1 MKTITCRN
9 DAGLEAVFTYDH
21 DSCEYFLV
29 SCDGIYSV
37 KNAVSTSQNATTD
50 GTTYNG
56 EGLEQRNIVITA
68 NIRRNHRQNREFL
81 SRVFKVHSE
90 GTFIHEEDGDRR
102 EIKYRVENIEVAETG
117 VIRPATISL
126 ICTDPYFTDAA
137 GTIKIEMSQWYDDWE
152 FECEIPEEG
161 MEFGHRETDTIKQ
174 VDNESTKDV
183 GITITLEADDKV
195 VNPIIY
201 NQTTNETLKLL
212 CTMLPNDKIT
222 IKTTEGEITV
232 ELLRNGKIIDY
243 NYTVD
248 EDNDGYIQLVMGM
261 NVIKYDADEGVEYL
275 NVKFEYQ
282 ESVHV
287 RIEGG
292 KGMSKENKVI
302 VVSYDQNLNRLGVID
317 VFRSL
322 IWTPKIL

>member
-275 NVKFEYQ
+275 NVKFKYKNQ
-282 ESVHV
+282 Y
-287 RIEGG
+287 
-292 KGMSKENKVI
+292 M
-302 VVSYDQNLNRLGVID
+302 
-317 VFRSL
+317 FA
-322 IWTPKIL
+322 

>member
-261 NVIKYDADEGVEYL
+261 NVIKYDADAGVEYL
-275 NVKFEYQ
+275 NVKFEYKNQ
-282 ESVHV
+282 Y
-287 RIEGG
+287 
-292 KGMSKENKVI
+292 M
-302 VVSYDQNLNRLGVID
+302 
-317 VFRSL
+317 FA
-322 IWTPKIL
+322 

>member
-9 DAGLEAVFTYDH
+9 DVGQEAIFAYDH
-21 DSCEYFLV
+21 DNCEYFLV
-29 SCDGIYSV
+29 GCDGIYSV
-37 KNAVSTSQNATTD
+37 KNIVSTSQNATTD

-81 SRVFKVHSE
+81 SKVFKVHSE
-90 GTFIHEEDGDRR
+90 GTFIHEEEGDRR
-102 EIKYRVENIEVAETG
+102 EIKYRVESIEVEETG
-117 VIRPATISL
+117 VIRLATISL

-222 IKTTEGEITV
+222 IKTIEGEITV
-232 ELLRNGKIIDY
+232 ELLRNGMIIDY

-275 NVKFEYQ
+275 NVKFEYKNQ
-282 ESVHV
+282 Y
-287 RIEGG
+287 
-292 KGMSKENKVI
+292 M
-302 VVSYDQNLNRLGVID
+302 
-317 VFRSL
+317 FA
-322 IWTPKIL
+322 

>member
-261 NVIKYDADEGVEYL
+261 NVIKYDADEGAEYL
-275 NVKFEYQ
+275 NVKFEYKNQ
-282 ESVHV
+282 Y
-287 RIEGG
+287 
-292 KGMSKENKVI
+292 M
-302 VVSYDQNLNRLGVID
+302 
-317 VFRSL
+317 FA
-322 IWTPKIL
+322 

>member
-21 DSCEYFLV
+21 DNCEYFLV

-37 KNAVSTSQNATTD
+37 KNAVSTSLNATTD

-90 GTFIHEEDGDRR
+90 GTFIHEEEGDRR
-102 EIKYRVENIEVAETG
+102 EIKYRVENIDVEEKG
-117 VIRPATISL
+117 VLRAAAISL
-126 ICTDPYFTDAA
+126 ICTDPYFTDAE

-183 GITITLEADDKV
+183 GITITLEADDEV

-212 CTMLPNDKIT
+212 CTMLPNDMIT
-222 IKTTEGEITV
+222 IKTVEGEITV
-232 ELLRNGKIIDY
+232 ELLRNGVVIDY

-261 NVIKYDADEGVEYL
+261 NVIKYDADAGVEYL
-275 NVKFEYQ
+275 NVKFEYKNQ
-282 ESVHV
+282 Y
-287 RIEGG
+287 
-292 KGMSKENKVI
+292 M
-302 VVSYDQNLNRLGVID
+302 
-317 VFRSL
+317 FA
-322 IWTPKIL
+322 

>member
-1 MKTITCRN
+1 
-9 DAGLEAVFTYDH
+9 
-21 DSCEYFLV
+21 
-29 SCDGIYSV
+29 
-37 KNAVSTSQNATTD
+37 
-50 GTTYNG
+50 
-56 EGLEQRNIVITA
+56 
-68 NIRRNHRQNREFL
+68 
-81 SRVFKVHSE
+81 
-90 GTFIHEEDGDRR
+90 
-102 EIKYRVENIEVAETG
+102 
-117 VIRPATISL
+117 
-126 ICTDPYFTDAA
+126 
-137 GTIKIEMSQWYDDWE
+137 MSQWYDDWE

-275 NVKFEYQ
+275 NVKFEYKNQ
-282 ESVHV
+282 Y
-287 RIEGG
+287 
-292 KGMSKENKVI
+292 M
-302 VVSYDQNLNRLGVID
+302 
-317 VFRSL
+317 FA
-322 IWTPKIL
+322 

>member
-232 ELLRNGKIIDY
+232 ELLR
-243 NYTVD
+243 
-248 EDNDGYIQLVMGM
+248 Q
-261 NVIKYDADEGVEYL
+261 
-275 NVKFEYQ
+275 
-282 ESVHV
+282 
-287 RIEGG
+287 
-292 KGMSKENKVI
+292 
-302 VVSYDQNLNRLGVID
+302 
-317 VFRSL
+317 
-322 IWTPKIL
+322 

>member
-102 EIKYRVENIEVAETG
+102 EIKYRVENIEVAEAG

-152 FECEIPEEG
+152 FECEIQEEG

-275 NVKFEYQ
+275 NVKFEYKNQ
-282 ESVHV
+282 Y
-287 RIEGG
+287 
-292 KGMSKENKVI
+292 M
-302 VVSYDQNLNRLGVID
+302 
-317 VFRSL
+317 FA
-322 IWTPKIL
+322 

>member
-261 NVIKYDADEGVEYL
+261 NVIKYDADEGVEHL
-275 NVKFEYQ
+275 NVKFEYKNQ
-282 ESVHV
+282 Y
-287 RIEGG
+287 
-292 KGMSKENKVI
+292 M
-302 VVSYDQNLNRLGVID
+302 
-317 VFRSL
+317 FA
-322 IWTPKIL
+322 

>member
-21 DSCEYFLV
+21 DNCEYFLV

-37 KNAVSTSQNATTD
+37 KNAVSTSLNATTD

-90 GTFIHEEDGDRR
+90 GTFIHEEEGDRR
-102 EIKYRVENIEVAETG
+102 EIKYRVENIDVEEKG
-117 VIRPATISL
+117 VLRAAVISL
-126 ICTDPYFTDAA
+126 ICTDPYFTDAE

-161 MEFGHRETDTIKQ
+161 MEFGHRETDKIKQ

-183 GITITLEADDKV
+183 GITITLEADDEV

-212 CTMLPNDKIT
+212 CTMLPNDMIT
-222 IKTTEGEITV
+222 IKTVEGEITV
-232 ELLRNGKIIDY
+232 ELLRNGVVIDY

-261 NVIKYDADEGVEYL
+261 NVIKYDADAGVEYL
-275 NVKFEYQ
+275 NVKFEYKNQ
-282 ESVHV
+282 Y
-287 RIEGG
+287 
-292 KGMSKENKVI
+292 M
-302 VVSYDQNLNRLGVID
+302 
-317 VFRSL
+317 FA
-322 IWTPKIL
+322 